1 MNSANLHLDEPA
13 RYRICA
19 QGRFEARWL
28 EMLSGVWVISDGRTG
43 CNGVTTLVGCVAD
56 QAALMGVLEA
66 LYSLGYPILSVE
78 HLADNDKIT
87 R

>member
-1 MNSANLHLDEPA
+1 MASPNLSPA
-13 RYRICA
+13 HPAHYRICA
-19 QGRFEARWL
+19 QGMFEARWL
-28 EMLSGVWVISDGRTG
+28 AMLSGVWVITG
-43 CNGVTTLVGCVAD
+43 HETACRRVTTFVGCVAD
-56 QAALMGVLEA
+56 QAALLGVLEA